1 MAEAKFVKW
10 VDNGGEWRWNLVS
23 KANGQTICTSGEGF
37 SSEQSCDENIGRV
50 RAQSADAEVEVKED
64 E

>member
-10 VDNGGEWRWNLVS
+10 EDKGGEWRWNLVS

-37 SSEQSCDENIGRV
+37 SSESSCDDNIERV
-50 RAQSADAEVEVKED
+50 RSQAGDAEVEVKES
-64 E
+64 